1 MGIDDHMTSESPAAP
16 AEEAQHCVQCNYVLA
31 GLGREGICP
40 ECGARFGTS
49 LVIEGREHPDD
60 SRTGLII
67 MGVFLL
73 GIGILMMYASGMNGC
88 GLPFLVITATVL
100 VIQLIK
106 GRTRRELGYDLRW
119 VVDQAG
125 IQVIRGK
132 GTRIPLLPW
141 SAIRSVKMR
150 RGYGL
155 FSRSQTQLSI
165 RRRFLSID
173 MVRRRG
179 QLIWLEGSNDDPRLQ
194 QLCEDI
200 LAYRKTNS

>member
-1 MGIDDHMTSESPAAP
+1 MGVEDRMTSDPTTAREDETPR
-16 AEEAQHCVQCNYVLA
+16 CIQCNYALA
-31 GLGREGICP
+31 GLDRVGTCP
-40 ECGARFGTS
+40 ECGARFGAS

-67 MGVFLL
+67 MGVILL

-88 GLPFLVITATVL
+88 GLPFLVITVIVL

-119 VVDQAG
+119 VVDQSG

-141 SAIRSVKMR
+141 SAIRSVRMR
-150 RGYGL
+150 RGFGL

-165 RRRFLSID
+165 RRRFLSMD

-179 QLIWLEGSNDDPRLQ
+179 QLIWIEGASDDPRLQ
-194 QLCEDI
+194 RLCEDI
-200 LAYRKTNS
+200 LAYRETNS

>member
-1 MGIDDHMTSESPAAP
+1 MGAEDHMTSDPTTSRKEQAK
-16 AEEAQHCVQCNYVLA
+16 HCVQCNYALA
-31 GLGREGICP
+31 GLGREGVCP
-40 ECGARFGTS
+40 ECGQRFGTS
-49 LVIEGREHPDD
+49 LVVEGREHPDD

-67 MGVFLL
+67 MGVILL
-73 GIGILMMYASGMNGC
+73 GIAILMMYASGLNSC
-88 GLPFLVITATVL
+88 GLPFLIITAIVL
-100 VIQLIK
+100 VTQLIK

-119 VVDQAG
+119 VVDQTG

-150 RGYGL
+150 RGFGL

-165 RRRFLSID
+165 KRRFLSID
-173 MVRRRG
+173 VVRRRG
-179 QLIWLEGSNDDPRLQ
+179 QLIWLDGASDDPRIR

-200 LAYRKTNS
+200 LAYRETSS